1 MLASARLGWVVALAG
16 VLFFAPRP
24 ADAAGD
30 AKRGEYLFAAG
41 GCAGCHTDVKNG
53 GQLLAG
59 GRELKTPFG
68 SFYGPNITAHPTAG
82 IGRWSDEDF
91 VRALR
96 LGRRPDGAH
105 YFPVFPY
112 TSFTK
117 MTDQD
122 MLDVKAYIFALPTS
136 DRPSRPHDVG
146 FPFKLRPLQ
155 FGWKLL
161 HFSPGAF
168 APDAA
173 KSAEINRGAYLAQA
187 LGHCAECH
195 SPRNALGG
203 LKRDML
209 YAGDRAH
216 PGGGRVPNITPDR
229 DTGIGKWSTA
239 DYQDLLSTGMTAEG
253 DFVGG
258 EMGEVVKN
266 STAPLTPVD
275 RAALI
280 AYLRQLP
287 AIANRISGP
296 AP

>member
-1 MLASARLGWVVALAG
+1 
-16 VLFFAPRP
+16 
-24 ADAAGD
+24 
-30 AKRGEYLFAAG
+30 
-41 GCAGCHTDVKNG
+41 
-53 GQLLAG
+53 
-59 GRELKTPFG
+59 
-68 SFYGPNITAHPTAG
+68 
-82 IGRWSDEDF
+82 
-91 VRALR
+91 
-96 LGRRPDGAH
+96 
-105 YFPVFPY
+105 
-112 TSFTK
+112 
-117 MTDQD
+117 MTDHD

-146 FPFKLRPLQ
+146 FPFNLRPLQ

-173 KSAEINRGAYLAQA
+173 KSAEINRGAYLALA

-229 DTGIGKWSTA
+229 DTGIGKWSPA

-258 EMGEVVKN
+258 EMSEVVKN